1 MYLTKTVGREINVP
15 KEQYFGDGIPDRLQ
29 RTSVEGMLIE
39 KLYIPDTVMDDSE
52 LSDLGDEVDLDDDA
66 IYVDKTQAGGLGRL
80 AIDKRCAVKVLD
92 KIDPADFNSVILMK
106 AYVQD
111 GANLCCGVIADCRF
125 YKGSFGVDSGKEI
138 DFTDQEEMWETLDD
152 QANKLVISAVIDVED
167 GQIKIWGDS
176 AFFDAAVYMTKLV
189 SDKYSK
195 CEESDEQTSKSDTV
209 LRKSEL
215 QDKAKKAIS
224 SFSKTCEY
232 AVGGLN
238 KWIRDHRK

>member
-1 MYLTKTVGREINVP
+1 MSKD
-15 KEQYFGDGIPDRLQ
+15 QYFGDGIPDRLQ

-39 KLYIPDTVMDDSE
+39 KLYILDTVMNDSE
-52 LSDLGDEVDLDDDA
+52 LSDLGDEVEFDDDA

-80 AIDKRCAVKVLD
+80 AIDKRCAVKALD

-106 AYVQD
+106 TYVQD
-111 GANLCCGVIADCRF
+111 GDNLRCGVIADCRF

-167 GQIKIWGDS
+167 GQVKIWGDS
-176 AFFDAAVYMTKLV
+176 VFFDAAVYMTKLV

-195 CEESDEQTSKSDTV
+195 CEESDERVSKSDAA

-215 QDKAKKAIS
+215 QDKAKKAIF
-224 SFSKTCEY
+224 SFSKTCEC
-232 AVGGLN
+232 AVGSLN
-238 KWIRDHRK
+238 KWVKKHRK

>member
-1 MYLTKTVGREINVP
+1 MP

-52 LSDLGDEVDLDDDA
+52 LSDLGDEVELDDA
-66 IYVDKTQAGGLGRL
+66 IYVDKTQVGGLGRL
-80 AIDKRCAVKVLD
+80 AIDKRCAVKALD

-111 GANLCCGVIADCRF
+111 GDNLRCGVIADCRF

-167 GQIKIWGDS
+167 GQVKIWGDS
-176 AFFDAAVYMTKLV
+176 VFFDAAVYMTKLV

-195 CEESDEQTSKSDTV
+195 CEESDEQVSKSNAA

-215 QDKAKKAIS
+215 QDKAKKAMS

-232 AVGGLN
+232 AVGGLH
-238 KWIRDHRK
+238 KWIKDHRK

>member
-1 MYLTKTVGREINVP
+1 MS
-15 KEQYFGDGIPDRLQ
+15 KEQYFGDGIPDRLRQ
-29 RTSVEGMLIE
+29 LSVEDM
-39 KLYIPDTVMDDSE
+39 PMDDSE
-52 LSDLGDEVDLDDDA
+52 LSDLGDEVEFNNDA
-66 IYVDKTQAGGLGRL
+66 IYVDKTQAGGLGKL
-80 AIDKRCAVKVLD
+80 AIDKRCAVKALD

-111 GANLCCGVIADCRF
+111 GDNLCCGVVADCRF

-167 GQIKIWGDS
+167 GQVKIWGDS

-195 CEESDEQTSKSDTV
+195 CEESDEQASKSDTV

-232 AVGGLN
+232 AIDGLN

>member
-1 MYLTKTVGREINVP
+1 
-15 KEQYFGDGIPDRLQ
+15 
-29 RTSVEGMLIE
+29 VEF
-39 KLYIPDTVMDDSE
+39 
-52 LSDLGDEVDLDDDA
+52 DDDA

-80 AIDKRCAVKVLD
+80 AIDKRCAVKALD

-106 AYVQD
+106 AYIQD
-111 GANLCCGVIADCRF
+111 GDNLCCGVIADCRF

-167 GQIKIWGDS
+167 GQVKIWGDPV
-176 AFFDAAVYMTKLV
+176 FFDAAVYMTKLV

-195 CEESDEQTSKSDTV
+195 CEESDERVSKSDAA

-215 QDKAKKAIS
+215 QDKAKKAMS
-224 SFSKTCEY
+224 SLSKTCEY
-232 AVGGLN
+232 AVGGLSR
-238 KWIRDHRK
+238 WIKDRRK

>member
-1 MYLTKTVGREINVP
+1 MP
-15 KEQYFGDGIPDRLQ
+15 
-29 RTSVEGMLIE
+29 IE

-52 LSDLGDEVDLDDDA
+52 LSDLDDKVEFADDA

-80 AIDKRCAVKVLD
+80 AIDKRCAVKALD

-111 GANLCCGVIADCRF
+111 GDNLRCGVIADCRF

-167 GQIKIWGDS
+167 GQVKIWGDPV
-176 AFFDAAVYMTKLV
+176 FFDAAVYMTKLV

-195 CEESDEQTSKSDTV
+195 CEENDEQASKSDAA

-232 AVGGLN
+232 AVGGLK
-238 KWIRDHRK
+238 KWIRNHQK

>member
-1 MYLTKTVGREINVP
+1 MP

-52 LSDLGDEVDLDDDA
+52 LSDLGDEVELDDDDA

-80 AIDKRCAVKVLD
+80 AIDKRCAVKALD

-111 GANLCCGVIADCRF
+111 GDNLCCGVIADCRF

-167 GQIKIWGDS
+167 GQVKIWGDS

-195 CEESDEQTSKSDTV
+195 CEESDEQVLKSDAA

-215 QDKAKKAIS
+215 QDKAKKVIS

>member
-1 MYLTKTVGREINVP
+1 MSKD
-15 KEQYFGDGIPDRLQ
+15 QYFGDGIPDRLQ

-39 KLYIPDTVMDDSE
+39 KLYILDTVMNDSE
-52 LSDLGDEVDLDDDA
+52 LSDLGDEVEFDDDA

-80 AIDKRCAVKVLD
+80 AIDKRCAVKSLD

-111 GANLCCGVIADCRF
+111 GDNLCCGVIADCRF

-167 GQIKIWGDS
+167 GQVKIWGDS

-189 SDKYSK
+189 SDKCSK
-195 CEESDEQTSKSDTV
+195 YEESDEQVSKSDAV
-209 LRKSEL
+209 LRRSEL
-215 QDKAKKAIS
+215 QDKAKKAIF
-224 SFSKTCEY
+224 SFSKTCEC
-232 AVGGLN
+232 AVGSLN
-238 KWIRDHRK
+238 KWVKKHRK

>member
-1 MYLTKTVGREINVP
+1 
-15 KEQYFGDGIPDRLQ
+15 
-29 RTSVEGMLIE
+29 MLIE
-39 KLYIPDTVMDDSE
+39 ELYILDTDSE
-52 LSDLGDEVDLDDDA
+52 LSDLGDEVELGDDA

-80 AIDKRCAVKVLD
+80 AIDKRCAVKSLD

-111 GANLCCGVIADCRF
+111 GDNLRCGVIADCRF

-167 GQIKIWGDS
+167 GQVKIWGDPV
-176 AFFDAAVYMTKLV
+176 FFDAAVYTTKLV

-195 CEESDEQTSKSDTV
+195 CEENDEQASKSDAA

-232 AVGGLN
+232 AVGGLK
-238 KWIRDHRK
+238 KWIRNHQK

>member
-1 MYLTKTVGREINVP
+1 MS
-15 KEQYFGDGIPDRLQ
+15 KEQYFGDGIPDRLRQ
-29 RTSVEGMLIE
+29 ISVEGMLIE

-52 LSDLGDEVDLDDDA
+52 LSDLGDEVEFNNDA

-80 AIDKRCAVKVLD
+80 AIDKRCAVKALD

-111 GANLCCGVIADCRF
+111 GDNLRCGVIADCRF

-167 GQIKIWGDS
+167 GQVKIWGDS
-176 AFFDAAVYMTKLV
+176 VFFDAAVYMTKLV

-195 CEESDEQTSKSDTV
+195 CEESDERVSKSDTV

-224 SFSKTCEY
+224 SFSKTCEC
-232 AVGGLN
+232 AVDGLN
-238 KWIRDHRK
+238 KWVKKHRK

>member
-1 MYLTKTVGREINVP
+1 ME
-15 KEQYFGDGIPDRLQ
+15 F
-29 RTSVEGMLIE
+29 
-39 KLYIPDTVMDDSE
+39 
-52 LSDLGDEVDLDDDA
+52 DDDA

-80 AIDKRCAVKVLD
+80 AIDKRCAVKALD

-106 AYVQD
+106 AYIQD
-111 GANLCCGVIADCRF
+111 GDNLCCGVIADCRF

-167 GQIKIWGDS
+167 GQVKIWGDPV
-176 AFFDAAVYMTKLV
+176 FFDAAVYMTKLV

-195 CEESDEQTSKSDTV
+195 CEESDERVSKSDAA

-215 QDKAKKAIS
+215 QDKAKKAIF
-224 SFSKTCEY
+224 SFSKTCEC
-232 AVGGLN
+232 AVGSLN
-238 KWIRDHRK
+238 KWVKKHRK

>member
-1 MYLTKTVGREINVP
+1 MS

-29 RTSVEGMLIE
+29 QISVEGMPIE
-39 KLYIPDTVMDDSE
+39 KLYIPNTVMDDSE
-52 LSDLGDEVDLDDDA
+52 FSDLGDEVEFNNDA

-80 AIDKRCAVKVLD
+80 AIDKRCAVKALD

-111 GANLCCGVIADCRF
+111 GDNLRCGVIADCRF

-167 GQIKIWGDS
+167 GQVKIWGDS
-176 AFFDAAVYMTKLV
+176 VFFDAAVYMTKLV

-195 CEESDEQTSKSDTV
+195 CEESDERVSKSDTV

-224 SFSKTCEY
+224 SFSKTCEC
-232 AVGGLN
+232 AVDGLN
-238 KWIRDHRK
+238 KWVKKHRK

>member
-1 MYLTKTVGREINVP
+1 MS
-15 KEQYFGDGIPDRLQ
+15 KEQYFGDGIPDRLRQ
-29 RTSVEGMLIE
+29 ISVEGMLIE

-52 LSDLGDEVDLDDDA
+52 LSDLGDEVEFNNDA

-80 AIDKRCAVKVLD
+80 AIDKRCAVKALD

-111 GANLCCGVIADCRF
+111 GDNLCCGVIADCRF
-125 YKGSFGVDSGKEI
+125 YKGSLGVDSGKEI

-167 GQIKIWGDS
+167 GQVKIWGDS

-195 CEESDEQTSKSDTV
+195 CEESDEQASKSDTV

-232 AVGGLN
+232 AIDGLN

>member
-1 MYLTKTVGREINVP
+1 M
-15 KEQYFGDGIPDRLQ
+15 
-29 RTSVEGMLIE
+29 
-39 KLYIPDTVMDDSE
+39 LYI
-52 LSDLGDEVDLDDDA
+52 
-66 IYVDKTQAGGLGRL
+66 DKTQAGGLGRL
-80 AIDKRCAVKVLD
+80 AIDKRCAVKALD

-111 GANLCCGVIADCRF
+111 GDNLCCGVIADCRF

-167 GQIKIWGDS
+167 GQVKIWGDS

-189 SDKYSK
+189 SDKCSK
-195 CEESDEQTSKSDTV
+195 CEESDEQVPKSDAA

-215 QDKAKKAIS
+215 QDKAKKATS
-224 SFSKTCEY
+224 SLSKTCEY
-232 AVGGLN
+232 AVGGLS
-238 KWIRDHRK
+238 KWIKDHRK

>member
-1 MYLTKTVGREINVP
+1 M
-15 KEQYFGDGIPDRLQ
+15 
-29 RTSVEGMLIE
+29 
-39 KLYIPDTVMDDSE
+39 LYI
-52 LSDLGDEVDLDDDA
+52 
-66 IYVDKTQAGGLGRL
+66 DKTQAGGLGRL
-80 AIDKRCAVKVLD
+80 AIDKRCAVKALD

-111 GANLCCGVIADCRF
+111 GDNLCCGVIADCRF

-167 GQIKIWGDS
+167 GQVKIWGDS

-195 CEESDEQTSKSDTV
+195 CEESDEQASKSDTV

-232 AVGGLN
+232 AIGGLN

>member
-1 MYLTKTVGREINVP
+1 MS
-15 KEQYFGDGIPDRLQ
+15 KEQYFGDGIPDRLRQ
-29 RTSVEGMLIE
+29 LSVEGMLIE

-52 LSDLGDEVDLDDDA
+52 LSDLGDEVEFNNDA

-80 AIDKRCAVKVLD
+80 AIDKRCVVKSLD

-111 GANLCCGVIADCRF
+111 GDNLCCGVIADCRF

-167 GQIKIWGDS
+167 G
-176 AFFDAAVYMTKLV
+176 
-189 SDKYSK
+189 
-195 CEESDEQTSKSDTV
+195 
-209 LRKSEL
+209 
-215 QDKAKKAIS
+215 
-224 SFSKTCEY
+224 
-232 AVGGLN
+232 
-238 KWIRDHRK
+238 

>member
-1 MYLTKTVGREINVP
+1 MK
-15 KEQYFGDGIPDRLQ
+15 
-29 RTSVEGMLIE
+29 
-39 KLYIPDTVMDDSE
+39 
-52 LSDLGDEVDLDDDA
+52 A
-66 IYVDKTQAGGLGRL
+66 
-80 AIDKRCAVKVLD
+80 LD

-167 GQIKIWGDS
+167 GQVKIWGDS
-176 AFFDAAVYMTKLV
+176 VFFDAAVYMTKLV

-195 CEESDEQTSKSDTV
+195 CEESDERVSKSDTV

-224 SFSKTCEY
+224 SFSKTCEC
-232 AVGGLN
+232 AVDGLN
-238 KWIRDHRK
+238 KWVKKHRK

>member
-1 MYLTKTVGREINVP
+1 MS

-29 RTSVEGMLIE
+29 QVSVEDMPIE
-39 KLYIPDTVMDDSE
+39 KPYTLDTVMDDSE
-52 LSDLGDEVDLDDDA
+52 FSDLGDEVESDDDA

-80 AIDKRCAVKVLD
+80 AIDKRCAVKSLD

-111 GANLCCGVIADCRF
+111 GDNLRCGVIADCRF

-167 GQIKIWGDS
+167 GQVKIWGDS

-195 CEESDEQTSKSDTV
+195 CEESDERVSKSDAT

-232 AVGGLN
+232 AVGGLH
-238 KWIRDHRK
+238 KWIKDHRK

>member
-1 MYLTKTVGREINVP
+1 MP

-52 LSDLGDEVDLDDDA
+52 LSDLGDEVELDDDA

-80 AIDKRCAVKVLD
+80 AIDKRCAVKALD
-92 KIDPADFNSVILMK
+92 KIDPVDFNSVILMK

-111 GANLCCGVIADCRF
+111 GDNLCCGVIADCRF

-167 GQIKIWGDS
+167 GQVKIWGDPV
-176 AFFDAAVYMTKLV
+176 FFDAAVYMTKLV

-195 CEESDEQTSKSDTV
+195 CEESDERVSKSDTV

-224 SFSKTCEY
+224 SFSKTCEC
-232 AVGGLN
+232 AVDGLN
-238 KWIRDHRK
+238 KWVKKHRK

>member
-1 MYLTKTVGREINVP
+1 MSKD
-15 KEQYFGDGIPDRLQ
+15 QYFGDGIPDRLQ

-39 KLYIPDTVMDDSE
+39 KLYILDTVMNDSE
-52 LSDLGDEVDLDDDA
+52 LSDLGDEVEFDDDA

-80 AIDKRCAVKVLD
+80 AIDKRCAVKSLD

-111 GANLCCGVIADCRF
+111 GDNLCCGVIADCRF

-167 GQIKIWGDS
+167 GQVKIWGDS

-189 SDKYSK
+189 SDKCSK
-195 CEESDEQTSKSDTV
+195 YEESDEQVSKSDAV
-209 LRKSEL
+209 LRRSEL
-215 QDKAKKAIS
+215 QDKAKKAIF
-224 SFSKTCEY
+224 SFSKTCEC
-232 AVGGLN
+232 AVDSLN
-238 KWIRDHRK
+238 KWVKKHRK

>member
-1 MYLTKTVGREINVP
+1 MP

-52 LSDLGDEVDLDDDA
+52 LSDLGDEVELDDDA

-80 AIDKRCAVKVLD
+80 AIDKRCAVKALD

-167 GQIKIWGDS
+167 GQVKIWGDS
-176 AFFDAAVYMTKLV
+176 VFFDAAVYMTKLV

-195 CEESDEQTSKSDTV
+195 CEESDERVSKSDTV

-224 SFSKTCEY
+224 SFSKTCEC
-232 AVGGLN
+232 AVDGLN
-238 KWIRDHRK
+238 KWVKKHRK

>member
-1 MYLTKTVGREINVP
+1 MS

-39 KLYIPDTVMDDSE
+39 KLYILDTVMNDSE
-52 LSDLGDEVDLDDDA
+52 LSDLGDEVEFDDDA

-80 AIDKRCAVKVLD
+80 AIDKRCAVKSLD

-111 GANLCCGVIADCRF
+111 GDNLCCGVIADCRF

-167 GQIKIWGDS
+167 GQVKIWGDS

-189 SDKYSK
+189 SDKCSK
-195 CEESDEQTSKSDTV
+195 YEESDEQVSKSDAV
-209 LRKSEL
+209 LRRSEL
-215 QDKAKKAIS
+215 QDKAKKAIF
-224 SFSKTCEY
+224 SFSKTCEC
-232 AVGGLN
+232 AVGSLN
-238 KWIRDHRK
+238 KWVKKHRK

>member
-1 MYLTKTVGREINVP
+1 MS
-15 KEQYFGDGIPDRLQ
+15 KEQYFGDGIPDRLLQ
-29 RTSVEGMLIE
+29 PSVEGMQVE
-39 KLYIPDTVMDDSE
+39 KLYILDTVMDDSE
-52 LSDLGDEVDLDDDA
+52 LSDLDDEVEFNDDA

-80 AIDKRCAVKVLD
+80 AIDKRCAVKALD

-167 GQIKIWGDS
+167 GQVKIWGDS
-176 AFFDAAVYMTKLV
+176 VFFDAAVYMTKLV
-189 SDKYSK
+189 SDKCSK
-195 CEESDEQTSKSDTV
+195 YEESDEQVSKSDAV
-209 LRKSEL
+209 LRRSEL
-215 QDKAKKAIS
+215 QDKAKKAIF
-224 SFSKTCEY
+224 SFSKTCEC
-232 AVGGLN
+232 AVGSLN
-238 KWIRDHRK
+238 KWVKKHRK

>member
-1 MYLTKTVGREINVP
+1 MS
-15 KEQYFGDGIPDRLQ
+15 KEQYFGDGIPDRLRQ
-29 RTSVEGMLIE
+29 LSVEDMLIE
-39 KLYIPDTVMDDSE
+39 KLYIPDTVMDDSKF
-52 LSDLGDEVDLDDDA
+52 SDLGDEVELGDDA

-80 AIDKRCAVKVLD
+80 AIDKRCAVKALD

-111 GANLCCGVIADCRF
+111 GDNLRCGVIADCRF

-167 GQIKIWGDS
+167 GQVKIWGDPV
-176 AFFDAAVYMTKLV
+176 FFDAAVYMTKLV

-195 CEESDEQTSKSDTV
+195 CEENDEQASKSDAA

-232 AVGGLN
+232 AVGGLK
-238 KWIRDHRK
+238 KWIRNHQK